1 MLLQIRN
8 LNKNF
13 GGLKAVQNFNME
25 VEKGSITGIIGP
37 NGAGKTT
44 ILNLISGIYK
54 ADSGQILFN
63 NRDISNMKQHQIARL
78 GISRTFQNIRLF
90 KGLNCLDNVKAARD
104 YCTPYNLLEALLQ
117 LPRVARAEREL
128 ERVARDCLELVN
140 LSHYAPEKPENLPYG
155 LQRRLEIARALV
167 NKPLLLLLDE
177 PAAGLN
183 PEEVIDLIQL
193 IKKIYHDLQLT
204 IIIIEHKMEVI
215 MNLCQKI
222 YVQNF
227 GQTIAVGTP
236 REIQTNKKVLQ
247 AYLGEEA

>member
-1 MLLQIRN
+1 MLQICN

-13 GGLKAVQNFNME
+13 GGVKAVQNFNME

-54 ADSGQILFN
+54 ADAGQIFFN
-63 NRDISNMKQHQIARL
+63 NRDISNMRQHQIVRL

-128 ERVARDCLELVN
+128 ERVARECLELVN

-167 NKPLLLLLDE
+167 NKPRLLLLDE

-183 PEEVIDLIQL
+183 PEEVSDLIQL

-236 REIQTNKKVLQ
+236 GEIQTNKEVLQ